1 MKITAA
7 AIALTMT
14 LGASGAANAGE
25 RRSGV
30 VRNPTVNSVKQPV
43 VHRTDYI
50 IDLAGGGSGVPD
62 AELYR
67 LAQWFENLELG
78 YGDKIYVDAGYD
90 TQRARADVGK
100 VAGEFG
106 LLVNSGAPVTGG
118 AIGPG
123 SVRVV
128 VSRSEATVP
137 NCPDWSDNNEFGER
151 ISTASNYGCS
161 VNTNLAR
168 MIADPN
174 DLVLGQVRNGVSDPL
189 ETTRV
194 ITSYRNRAPTGF
206 QDLKSE
212 KGK

>member
-1 MKITAA
+1 M
-7 AIALTMT
+7 ALA
-14 LGASGAANAGE
+14 ASGTATAG
-25 RRSGV
+25 G
-30 VRNPTVNSVKQPV
+30 RNPTINSVKQPV
-43 VHRTDYI
+43 VHRSDYV
-50 IDLAGGGSGVPD
+50 IDLADSGGGVPD

-67 LAQWFENLELG
+67 LAQWFESLELG
-78 YGDKIYVDAGYD
+78 YGDKVFVDAGYD
-90 TQRARADVGK
+90 PQRARGDVGK

-106 LLVNSGAPVTGG
+106 LLVSPGAPVTGG
-118 AIGPG
+118 SVPPG

-137 NCPDWSDNNEFGER
+137 GCSDWSDNNEFGER